1 MAPLVDHQ
9 TMSTGYAVIT
19 SCSLRLYFS
28 NSRAAP
34 NNEVLYR
41 VGLLEQNK
49 ARAKN

>member
-1 MAPLVDHQ
+1 MAPWVDHQ
-9 TMSTGYAVIT
+9 TMSTGYQVML
-19 SCSLRLYFS
+19 SSLLVRLYFS

-41 VGLLEQNK
+41 VLEQNK